1 MNNLI
6 SFKEFLI
13 KFRESSPLTRSRM
26 GSALGLYPPRADF
39 MSRSTPPP
47 GIMDKLQSDLNKTH
61 KRKRKH
67 KKKKKS
73 S

>member
-1 MNNLI
+1 
-6 SFKEFLI
+6 
-13 KFRESSPLTRSRM
+13 M